1 MAAILELSGVTA
13 GYGLVRALHA
23 VDLTVQPGEVV
34 ALIGRN
40 GAGKSTTLKVAL
52 GLLPVMSGCVRFK
65 ERPVN
70 AKRPDLQVRGGMGL
84 VPEGRRV
91 FTGLDVEENL
101 RMGAL
106 RASRGAVEERLERV
120 QTIFPR
126 LRERRQQVAGTLS
139 GGEQQMLALGR
150 ALMSEPELLLMD
162 EPSLGL
168 APVIVSEIF
177 DNIATIARS
186 GVSILLVEQNARL
199 ALRLAQRAY
208 VLEAGNV
215 VASGTADEI
224 KSSPDLQRAYLG
236 GRSVQLSLSGEVATD
251 GQQEPSNDA

>member
-1 MAAILELSGVTA
+1 MAPILELAGVTA
-13 GYGLVRALHA
+13 GYGLVTALHA
-23 VDLTVQPGEVV
+23 IDLTVEPGEVV

-52 GLLPVMSGCVRFK
+52 GLLPTTAGRVNFK
-65 ERPVN
+65 GQPVN
-70 AKRPDLQVRGGMGL
+70 AKRPDLQIRGGMGV

-91 FTGLDVEENL
+91 FAGLDVEENL

-106 RASRGAVEERLERV
+106 RTPRNVVEERLERV
-120 QTIFPR
+120 NHLFPR
-126 LRERRQQVAGTLS
+126 LEERRSQVAGTLS

-150 ALMSEPELLLMD
+150 ALMGEPELLLMD

-177 DNIATIARS
+177 ENIATIATS
-186 GVSILLVEQNARL
+186 GVAILLVEQNARL

-215 VASGTADEI
+215 VASGTAEEI
-224 KSSPDLQRAYLG
+224 KSSSDLQRAYLG
-236 GRSVQLSLSGEVATD
+236 GRSAKVSLSGETPEDSD
-251 GQQEPSNDA
+251 GQQDGGP

>member
-1 MAAILELSGVTA
+1 MTAILELAGVNA

-23 VDLTVQPGEVV
+23 VDLRVEPGEVV

-52 GLLPVMSGCVRFK
+52 GLLPATDGTVRFK
-65 ERPVN
+65 GAPVN
-70 AKRPDLQVRGGMGL
+70 AKRPDLQVRAGMGV

-106 RASRGAVEERLERV
+106 RTPRSVVDERLERV
-120 QTIFPR
+120 QTLFPR
-126 LRERRQQVAGTLS
+126 LRERRTQVAGTLS

-150 ALMSEPELLLMD
+150 ALMGEPELLLMD

-236 GRSVQLSLSGEVATD
+236 GRSQQLSLSGEVGSD
-251 GQQEPSNDA
+251 GSEEPAQ